1 MDFLRSAGSQKI
13 HKKIRRNAMNPKKHE
28 KVEPKADASFG
39 PFSEPR
45 TIPGGWDVSAFFAP
59 EQALQVLPEALPA
72 PELTD
77 DSEDTLS

>member
-1 MDFLRSAGSQKI
+1 MT
-13 HKKIRRNAMNPKKHE
+13 PKKHE
-28 KVEPKADASFG
+28 KIEPKAEAPFG

-59 EQALQVLPEALPA
+59 EASRQVLLEALPA
-72 PELTD
+72 PELND